1 MEQTDD
7 EENKSLASLDQIEL
21 VEETKLEIENFI
33 IKQFIRPL
41 IQNVWQ
47 QIDENRRLAH
57 RKRIFNLRN

>member
-1 MEQTDD
+1 MEQTDG

>member
-7 EENKSLASLDQIEL
+7 EENKSLVSLDQIEL

>member
-7 EENKSLASLDQIEL
+7 EENKSLVSIDQIEL

>member
-7 EENKSLASLDQIEL
+7 EENKSLVSLDQIEL
-21 VEETKLEIENFI
+21 VEETKLEIENYI

>member
-47 QIDENRRLAH
+47 
-57 RKRIFNLRN
+57 